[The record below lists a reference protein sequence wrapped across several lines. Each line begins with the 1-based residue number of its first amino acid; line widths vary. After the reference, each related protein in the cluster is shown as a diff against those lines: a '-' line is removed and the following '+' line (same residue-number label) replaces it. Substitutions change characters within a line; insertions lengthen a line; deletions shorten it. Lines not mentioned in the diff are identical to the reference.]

1 MDNIKKRIIL
11 FLGVCIVTRLAFVF
25 IAKYVKPDYLPYL
38 GLLALLPAIGF
49 ISIYLGDH
57 RKTGREVFGSKIWWN
72 DLRPVHAS
80 LYILFSL
87 LALKKNKYS
96 WVPLLVDV
104 IIGLIAFGF
113 HHRKH
118 LF

>member
-11 FLGVCIVTRLAFVF
+11 FLGVCVLTRLAFVF

-57 RKTGREVFGSKIWWN
+57 RKTGREVFGGKIWWN
-72 DLRPVHAS
+72 DLRPIHS
-80 LYILFSL
+80 ILYLLFSYFAITKNNNSWYVL
-87 LALKKNKYS
+87 LI
-96 WVPLLVDV
+96 DV
-104 IIGLIAFGF
+104 IIGSLAFLNHHKLI
-113 HHRKH
+113 
-118 LF
+118 